1 MRRYVVVIVAAC
13 LGVAVLATTEG
24 SATPTT
30 STTGTTGTTTTQSQQ
45 TSLACAQKM
54 VANWSVAKLANET
67 VAVSMNAM
75 NVGALGPA
83 ARAGFG
89 AYLFL
94 GSSAPAKFS
103 GILSTL
109 HRERRDGVRT
119 LVMTDAEGGGVER
132 MTNVLAKIPWAQTMG
147 KNLSGAQIT
156 AEGKRLGKSM
166 IAQGLNVDLAPVADL
181 DARAVMPGA
190 RNPDGYR
197 SYSGDPASAALDV
210 VAFEHGLEAAG
221 VLGVAKHFPGLGGSS
236 MNTDYGPAHTLS
248 WATLQTSALIPF
260 EAMAKTKAMVMT
272 SNASVPGLTSLPA
285 SISPAVTKYLRST
298 MGFNGLIM
306 TDSLSAGALS
316 ARHLS
321 VAQASLAA
329 LQAGAD
335 LVLAGAGPTPS
346 ASIAQANAT
355 SLVIQNAVATKA
367 LSLTTL
373 QDAAA
378 QVVNARTNLGCF
390 VMSH

>member
-1 MRRYVVVIVAAC
+1 MRRYVAALVAAC
-13 LGVAVLATTEG
+13 LGVAALATTEG
-24 SATPTT
+24 SATSAT
-30 STTGTTGTTTTQSQQ
+30 STTSSTPTTTPPGTQA
-45 TSLACAQKM
+45 SLACAQKL

-67 VAVSMNAM
+67 IAVSMNAM
-75 NVGALGPA
+75 NVGALGAA

-89 AYLFL
+89 AFLLL
-94 GSSAPAKFS
+94 GSSAPAKLS

-109 HRERRDGVRT
+109 QRERRDTVRT

-132 MTNVLAKIPWAQTMG
+132 LTNVLAKIPWAQTMG
-147 KNLSGAQIT
+147 RNLSDAQIT
-156 AEGKRLGKSM
+156 AEGRRLGATM
-166 IAQGLNVDLAPVADL
+166 LAQGLNVDLAPVADL

-190 RNPDGYR
+190 RDADGYR
-197 SYSGDPASAALDV
+197 SYSGDPATAARDV
-210 VAFEHGLEAAG
+210 VAFERGLEAAG

-236 MNTDYGPAHTLS
+236 MNTDYGPAHTLV

-260 EAMAKTKAMVMT
+260 KAMAGTKAMVMT
-272 SNASVPGLTSLPA
+272 SNASVPGLTGLPA
-285 SISPAVTKYLRST
+285 SISPVVTKYIRST
-298 MGFNGLIM
+298 MGFQGLIM

-335 LVLAGAGPTPS
+335 LVLAGAGSSPS

-355 SLVIQNAVATKA
+355 SLVIQNAVATQA

-378 QVVNARTNLGCF
+378 QVVSVRSTLSC
-390 VMSH
+390 SS